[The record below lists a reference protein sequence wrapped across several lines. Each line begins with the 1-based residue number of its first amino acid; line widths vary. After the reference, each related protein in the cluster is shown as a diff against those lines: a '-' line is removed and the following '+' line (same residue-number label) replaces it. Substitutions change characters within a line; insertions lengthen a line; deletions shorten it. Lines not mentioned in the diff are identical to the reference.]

1 MSPKEIENI
10 IDSYLVNMSAWNPE
24 GCVINFAEDALS
36 YDPVGEPPTLV
47 HEGFQEFIGQ
57 LKAVFAKL
65 EANKESIFIAGNE
78 AAVKWTIKGVSKTQK
93 TVTFEGISV
102 FEINEAGKIHST
114 RAYWNPQT
122 IIAQLRS

>member
-1 MSPKEIENI
+1 MSPEEIESIVN
-10 IDSYLVNMSAWNPE
+10 SYLVNISAMNPE
-24 GCVINFAEDALS
+24 GWVGNFAEDALS

-65 EANKESIFIAGNE
+65 EATKEHIFIAANE
-78 AAVKWTIKGVSKTQK
+78 AAVKWTMRGVSKTEK
-93 TVTFEGISV
+93 NVTFEGITI
-102 FEINEAGKIHST
+102 FEINDAGKIQTT
-114 RAYWNPQT
+114 RAYWNPNT

>member
-1 MSPKEIENI
+1 MSPEQIESI
-10 IDSYLVNMSAWNPE
+10 IDSYLANISAMNAE
-24 GCVINFAEDALS
+24 GWVENFAEDALS

-65 EANKESIFIAGNE
+65 EANKENIFVTGNE
-78 AAVKWTIKGVSKTQK
+78 AAVKWTMKGVSKTQK
-93 TVTFEGISV
+93 TVTFEGITV
-102 FEINEAGKIHST
+102 FEINDSGKIQTT

-122 IIAQLRS
+122 MIAQLRS